1 MSRAAPGVRAP
12 RETIVITGANRG
24 IGLALAAELARAG
37 KRVIGACRAPARAR
51 ELAAL
56 EGEVDVREL
65 DVVDEPSVVRFAASL
80 ADDAVDVL
88 VCNAGV
94 GGGSHQALTDMDY
107 RAWRETF
114 EVNTIAPFRL
124 ATALLPNLRRSPR
137 PRIVALSSQMA
148 SLQRK
153 SGGAYAYRSSKAA
166 LNKVMQVLS
175 VDLEREGIVVCP
187 VHPGWVRTDMGGAG
201 AELSADASA
210 QGLHALIESLGPEH
224 SGRFWT
230 WDGKEHPW

>member
-1 MSRAAPGVRAP
+1 VSVAAKESAA
-12 RETIVITGANRG
+12 REMVVITGANRG

-37 KRVIGACRAPARAR
+37 KRVIGACRAPGRAR

-56 EGEVDVREL
+56 AGAVDVREL
-65 DVVDEPSVVRFAASL
+65 DVADEGSVARFVASL
-80 ADDAVDVL
+80 AHEPVDVL

-94 GGGSHQALTDMDY
+94 GGGGHQAVADMDY
-107 RAWRETF
+107 GAWREAF

-124 ATALLPNLRRSPR
+124 ATALLPNLRRSAR
-137 PRIVALSSQMA
+137 PRILALSSQMA

-153 SGGAYAYRSSKAA
+153 SVGAYAYRSSKAA
-166 LNKVMQVLS
+166 LNKVMQVLA
-175 VDLEREGIVVCP
+175 VELARDGIVVCP
-187 VHPGWVRTDMGGAG
+187 IHPGWVRTDMGGPG
-201 AELSADASA
+201 AELSVEASA

-230 WDGKEHPW
+230 WDGREHPW